1 LWQKASARL
10 VVDDADLALLA
21 EFYPD
26 LLAPQGRAKI
36 NLSFTSQAEVRG
48 EIVVS
53 GARTQPISDLG
64 PLRDINLQLVFAGR
78 TMQVEKASAFVGAS
92 PMSVT
97 GSADLSGTEW
107 LKGQLP
113 PLRMSILAT
122 NVPLSRTPEA
132 TIRSDLNLVLT
143 KTNGASPLLT
153 GSVRLGNSFF
163 LSDLGALVGG
173 KVAKPAQ
180 RPPYFSIEEPLLA
193 NWRLSLRIDGT
204 RFLKV
209 RSPVFNGEVSANLDL
224 QGTLKDPVSV
234 GTVEINS
241 GTVRFPFASFEVKSS
256 FVTLS
261 RDRPYEPKLAITAAS
276 KQFGYDLNLQVTGWA
291 DSAVLHLTSN
301 PPLSY
306 EQILLMI
313 TAGELPR
320 EDS

>member
-1 LWQKASARL
+1 
-10 VVDDADLALLA
+10 
-21 EFYPD
+21 
-26 LLAPQGRAKI
+26 
-36 NLSFTSQAEVRG
+36 
-48 EIVVS
+48 
-53 GARTQPISDLG
+53 
-64 PLRDINLQLVFAGR
+64 LVFAGH
-78 TMQVEKASAFVGAS
+78 TVQVEKASAFVGAS
-92 PMSVT
+92 PLSVA
-97 GSADLSGTEW
+97 GSADLSGMEW

-113 PLRMSILAT
+113 PLRMNIMAT

-173 KVAKPAQ
+173 KVAKSAQ
-180 RPPYFSIEEPLLA
+180 RPPFFSIEEPLLA
-193 NWRLSLRIDGT
+193 DWRLNLSVDGT

-209 RSPVFNGEVSANLDL
+209 RSPIFNGEVSANLDL

-241 GTVRFPFASFEVKSS
+241 GTVRFPFASFEMKSG

-276 KQFGYDLNLQVTGWA
+276 KQFGYDLLLQVTGWA

-313 TAGELPR
+313 TTGELPR